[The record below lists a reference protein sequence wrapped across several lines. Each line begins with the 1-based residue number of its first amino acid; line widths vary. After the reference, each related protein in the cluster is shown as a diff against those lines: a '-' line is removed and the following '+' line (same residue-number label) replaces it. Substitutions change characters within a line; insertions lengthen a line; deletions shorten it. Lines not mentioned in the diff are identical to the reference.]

1 MDVPVELDEFGSNR
15 EESPYIPSPHDS
27 FVQCPEGFGIFLLV
41 KVTAA
46 GMDRALMPILV
57 VFQDTH

>member
-15 EESPYIPSPHDS
+15 EEGPYIPDPPDDI
-27 FVQCPEGFGIFLLV
+27 VQCHEGFEIFLLV

-46 GMDRALMPILV
+46 GMDRVLMPILV